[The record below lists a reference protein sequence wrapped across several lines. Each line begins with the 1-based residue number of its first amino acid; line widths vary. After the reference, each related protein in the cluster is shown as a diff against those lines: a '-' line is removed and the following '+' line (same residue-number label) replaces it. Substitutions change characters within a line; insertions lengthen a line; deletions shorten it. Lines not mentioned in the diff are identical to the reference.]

1 MRNSI
6 GRILRIGFSLIFM
19 MGFFQFSAE
28 AQLLKKLKK
37 RSERAA
43 EEAVLRKT
51 EQKVYKET
59 GKAMDSV
66 FSKPKDKKEDQK
78 KNGDTSSESS
88 SDRPLVSTKDPKT
101 QGSGNEQLKP
111 WSKYNFVPGD
121 IIIFDDDLQ
130 HEENGEFPSRW
141 DLIDGNAENA
151 SLGEEKV
158 INFKNKSL
166 ITPLMDDQEYLPEVF
181 TIEFDAYFDKISQGP
196 QFWQSYGLRFSM
208 KSGKWYYPTTY
219 PERGHEDYFSPI
231 RIYRHG
237 ATLESHVNG
246 NTREYETY
254 EKSLEINESKWVHVA
269 LAFNKRSLKVFVEQ
283 YRVLN
288 IPNLGFKPKVFSVDA
303 NTYYADGVTR
313 AIKNIRVAEGGK
325 KLYDRV
331 IADGKFVTRGI
342 LFDVNQAT
350 IKPES
355 MGVINEVS
363 RMMKEHE
370 DLNFSIEGHTDSDGA
385 EDYNI
390 ELSSRR
396 AVAVKSALVDLGIG
410 RDRFQTKGWGESVPV
425 TENTTPEGKANNR
438 RVEFVKI

>member
-1 MRNSI
+1 MKSI
-6 GRILRIGFSLIFM
+6 GSILRMGLLLMLIS
-19 MGFFQFSAE
+19 GLCQHSAQ

-37 RSERAA
+37 RTERAA

-78 KNGDTSSESS
+78 KNGDAPSESS
-88 SDRPLVSTKDPKT
+88 SDRPVASNKDPEP

-121 IIIFDDDLQ
+121 EIIFHDDLEG
-130 HEENGEFPSRW
+130 EESGEFPSRW

-151 SLGEEKV
+151 SLGEEPI
-158 INFKNKSL
+158 INLKNKSL
-166 ITPLMDDQEYLPEVF
+166 ITPLMEDEEYLPEVF
-181 TIEFDAYFDKISQGP
+181 TIEFDAYFDQVDAGP
-196 QFWQSYGLRFSM
+196 RFYQSYGLSFSQ
-208 KSGKWYYPTTY
+208 KSGKWYYPTAY
-219 PERGHEDYFSPI
+219 PERGHENYYSPI

-237 ATLESHVNG
+237 ATLTSHVKG

-254 EKSLEINESKWVHVA
+254 EKSLEINEPKWVHVA

-288 IPNLGFKPKVFSVDA
+288 IPNLGFQPKVFSIDA
-303 NTYYADGVTR
+303 QTYYADGGIK

-355 MGVINEVS
+355 MGVINEVAK
-363 RMMKEHE
+363 MMKEHQ

-385 EDYNI
+385 EDYNLD
-390 ELSSRR
+390 LSSRR
-396 AVAVKSALVDLGIG
+396 ADAVKTALIDLGIEG
-410 RDRFQTKGWGESVPV
+410 NRFQTKGMGETVPV
-425 TENTTPEGKANNR
+425 AENTTPEGKANNR
-438 RVEFVKI
+438 RVEFVKL

>member
-1 MRNSI
+1 M
-6 GRILRIGFSLIFM
+6 ILFLL
-19 MGFFQFSAE
+19 MGFTSVDSQ
-28 AQLLKKLKK
+28 AQLLKKIAK

-66 FSKPKDKKEDQK
+66 FSKPENRRDRDQSER
-78 KNGDTSSESS
+78 NDSDSESS
-88 SDRPLVSTKDPKT
+88 TDPQTVSKNDPKA
-101 QGSGNEQLKP
+101 QDSDNEQLKP

-121 IIIFDDDLQ
+121 KIIFHDGL
-130 HEENGEFPSRW
+130 EEEESGEFPSRW

-151 SLGEEKV
+151 SLGKEHI
-158 INFKNKSL
+158 INLKNNSI
-166 ITPLMDDQEYLPEVF
+166 ITPLMEDEEYLPEVF
-181 TIEFDAYFDKISQGP
+181 TIEFDAYFDQVDAGP
-196 QFWQSYGLRFSM
+196 IYWQSYGLRFSL

-219 PERGHEDYFSPI
+219 PERGHKDYFSPL

-237 ATLESHVNG
+237 AKLTSHVKG
-246 NTREYETY
+246 NTKEFETH
-254 EKSLEINESKWVHVA
+254 EKSLEVNKPKWVHVA

-283 YRVLN
+283 HRVLN
-288 IPNLGFKPKVFSVDA
+288 IPNLGFVPKVFSIDA
-303 NTYYADGVTR
+303 NSYYADGVTR
-313 AIKNIRVAEGGK
+313 AIRNIRVAEGGK

-331 IADGKFVTRGI
+331 MTEGKFVTRGI
-342 LFDVNQAT
+342 LFDVNKAS

-355 MGVINEVS
+355 MGVINEVA

-385 EDYNI
+385 EDYNL

-396 AVAVKSALVDLGIG
+396 ADAVKALLVDLGISIS
-410 RDRFQTKGWGESVPV
+410 RFQTKGWGEGVPV
-425 TENTTPEGKANNR
+425 NDNTSPEGKANNR